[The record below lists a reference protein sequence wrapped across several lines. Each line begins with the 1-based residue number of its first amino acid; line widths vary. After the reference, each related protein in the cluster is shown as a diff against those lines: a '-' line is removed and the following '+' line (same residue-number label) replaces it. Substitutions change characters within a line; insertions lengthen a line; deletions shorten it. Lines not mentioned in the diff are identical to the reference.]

1 MMAAILPTSR
11 AHPASLARKPA
22 PGLTVGPWEHPAETL
37 RTRDLSLFRACV
49 VQVLSSHNPKRSRK
63 GLEFG
68 SLRPLVCTE
77 RAGSMGGTHV

>member
-1 MMAAILPTSR
+1 MTAPILPTSR
-11 AHPASLARKPA
+11 VHPVIFARKA
-22 PGLTVGPWEHPAETL
+22 ASGLTVGTWEHPAEIL

-49 VQVLSSHNPKRSRK
+49 VYALSSHNPKEGKK

-68 SLRPLVCTE
+68 SLRPLVCSE